1 MKFVLNYLTNIHMK
15 EFFFS
20 VIFVVKISQKQK
32 KNFLDKKKMNLLEWL
47 QNLKQH
53 STPIGA
59 FCGKKFDHES

>member
-1 MKFVLNYLTNIHMK
+1 MCFTKICKKTENN
-15 EFFFS
+15 FF
-20 VIFVVKISQKQK
+20 I
-32 KNFLDKKKMNLLEWL
+32 KKKINSLEWL

>member
-1 MKFVLNYLTNIHMK
+1 MCLTNIHIK
-15 EFFFS
+15 EFFLS
-20 VIFVVKISQKQK
+20 VIFVVKTRK
-32 KNFLDKKKMNLLEWL
+32 KTEKKIFGRKKMNLLEWL